1 MIVRYQNSLQSS
13 SQRNKITEKIE
24 KRKNNPYFL
33 AFLSISYSYFLT
45 IYQSVLLKTRF
56 IILLQISFILFNQ
69 IWAHKETI
77 KKLSWNH
84 KEIQYEIL
92 IVEILLNKISF
103 YVPNSISVAWDM
115 SGDSEFKPWN
125 VRGFLSP
132 GIL

>member
-77 KKLSWNH
+77 KKLS
-84 KEIQYEIL
+84 
-92 IVEILLNKISF
+92 
-103 YVPNSISVAWDM
+103 
-115 SGDSEFKPWN
+115 
-125 VRGFLSP
+125 
-132 GIL
+132 